1 MRLRGQLLLVAG
13 VLLASG
19 LLVIARTTAAAPPA
33 VVTLPAAP
41 VIEGAAELAP
51 LPEPPA
57 SATPSPDPA
66 PPQTHTPEPEPSP
79 LGERLAVL
87 LADPELQG
95 SSIGFAVLDDEGAV
109 RFARAADAPLLPAS
123 TQKLAVAAAAVAA
136 LGPDFR
142 YVTAATATAPA
153 GPDGMLQGDLVLLGS
168 GDPALATPTYIR
180 EVMNPERPHTSLEA
194 LADHIVAAGVRHVTG
209 GVLGN
214 PAIFAE
220 EPVASGWLDRYF
232 EELDATLVSGLTV
245 DAGRKLFIEDGD
257 LRVEASPDPAS
268 EAAAALYTLLR
279 QRGVTIDGGVGVTRG
294 ASPAARIAAVS
305 SPPMSEL
312 IRYFVQRSDNHMA
325 DAVHRTLGVLD
336 GGDGTWRAAAEATM
350 RALSPLSLDW
360 SGSVLADGS
369 GLSRDDRLPALLLA
383 RLDLAMA
390 RSSAG
395 ALWDSSMAVAGESG
409 TLKRRLSGTLGE
421 QRLRGKTGSLRD
433 VRSLVGSV
441 EGPDGG
447 RYHFALLVNG
457 LSRSQTAAA
466 RRLQDELVLAMVENL
481 HGLTRP

>member
-1 MRLRGQLLLVAG
+1 MRFRGQLLLVVG

-19 LLVIARTTAAAPPA
+19 LLVVSRTTGAAPPA

-41 VIEGAAELAP
+41 VIEGAVELAP
-51 LPEPPA
+51 LPEPTP
-57 SATPSPDPA
+57 SATTTPTPSPSSTPI
-66 PPQTHTPEPEPSP
+66 PEPAPSP

-87 LADPELQG
+87 LADPELEG
-95 SSIGFAVLDDEGAV
+95 SAIGFAVLDDEGTV

-123 TQKLAVAAAAVAA
+123 TQKLTVAAAAVAT
-136 LGPDFR
+136 LGPEFR
-142 YVTAATATAPA
+142 YVTAATATAPP
-153 GPDGMLQGDLVLLGS
+153 GPDGVLQGDLVLLGS
-168 GDPALATPTYIR
+168 GDPALATPTYVR
-180 EVMNPERPHTSLEA
+180 EVANPERPHTSLEA
-194 LADHIVAAGVRHVTG
+194 LADRIVAAGVRHVTG

-214 PAIFAE
+214 PAVFAE
-220 EPVASGWLDRYF
+220 EPVAAGWLDRYF

-245 DAGRKLFIEDGD
+245 DAGRKLFVEDGR
-257 LRVEASPDPAS
+257 LRAEASPDPAS

-279 QRGVTIDGGVGVTRG
+279 QRGVTIDGGVGVTRQT
-294 ASPAARIAAVS
+294 APPARIAEIA

-325 DAVHRTLGVLD
+325 DAVYRTLGVLD
-336 GGDGTWRAAAEATM
+336 GGDGSWGAASEATV

-360 SGSVLADGS
+360 SRSVLADGS

-383 RLDLAMA
+383 RLHLAMT

-395 ALWDSSMAVAGESG
+395 ALWDASMAVAGESG
-409 TLKRRLSGTLGE
+409 TLRRRLSGTIGE

-433 VRSLVGSV
+433 VRALVGSV

-466 RRLQDELVLAMVENL
+466 RRLQDELVLAMVEDL
-481 HGLTRP
+481 HGPGAP